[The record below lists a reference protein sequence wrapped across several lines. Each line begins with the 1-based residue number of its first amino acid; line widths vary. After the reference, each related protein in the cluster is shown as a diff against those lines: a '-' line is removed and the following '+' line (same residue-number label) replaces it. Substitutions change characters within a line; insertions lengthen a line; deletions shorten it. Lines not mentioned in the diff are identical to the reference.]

1 MEVSKTLKEI
11 NNDDLKTMFNST
23 IVSFI
28 ERQSDVKEKLTEYLN
43 YDPPCL
49 GDIIEYLNE
58 KYAVTCVY
66 TDNSVDICGKDSTKK
81 NVGLYKKDIKVVGRL
96 QLIKE
101 D

>member
-1 MEVSKTLKEI
+1 MEVAKTLKEI
-11 NNDDLKTMFNST
+11 NDDDLKTMFNSS

-28 ERQSDVKEKLTEYLN
+28 ERQSGVEEKLTEYLN
-43 YDPPCL
+43 YDPPRL
-49 GDIIEYLNE
+49 GDIIEYLGE
-58 KYAVTCVY
+58 TYTVTCVY
-66 TDNSVDICGKDSTKK
+66 TDNSVDICGKDATKK